1 MDDYIFGNI
10 FSDNILSSPYPGW
23 LVIHWI
29 CVFLFFHSFCQKQ
42 IKKNSPD
49 VVSEEFPVFYICIYF
64 TLPDTIVHQHTT
76 THCVGGLVVTVIQ
89 VCVFHVFDVLSAKK
103 MQNSCWQ

>member
-42 IKKNSPD
+42 IKKTPPMLYRRSFQFFIY
-49 VVSEEFPVFYICIYF
+49 VYILLY
-64 TLPDTIVHQHTT
+64 P
-76 THCVGGLVVTVIQ
+76 IQ
-89 VCVFHVFDVLSAKK
+89 
-103 MQNSCWQ
+103 